1 MMNRMDLP
9 DTDSRG
15 ARPEHPTLSSM
26 FLADVQ
32 QMDPEGWSRLVN
44 TFGPIVYRWCRTS
57 GVRDSDASDLVQ
69 DVFTSVARGIGQF
82 EREKNEGSFRSW
94 LATITRNRIRD
105 HFRRQAN
112 NHPAEG
118 GTAALDRLQQ
128 HQADDLDSSICADS
142 MHSPLVRRVLE
153 SVRVEFEETTW
164 QAFWQTTVDGKQA
177 SIVAE
182 DVGISVASVYQAKSR
197 VLRRLRLRMAELPQ

>member
-1 MMNRMDLP
+1 MMKCMEFP
-9 DTDSRG
+9 DTESRR
-15 ARPEHPTLSSM
+15 AHPEHPTLSSM

-57 GVRDSDASDLVQ
+57 GVRDSDAADLVQ
-69 DVFTSVARGIGQF
+69 DVFASVARGIGQF
-82 EREKNEGSFRSW
+82 EREKTEGSFRSW
-94 LATITRNRIRD
+94 LATITRNRVRD
-105 HFRRQAN
+105 YFRKQAN

-128 HQADDLDSSICADS
+128 HQADELDSSICADS
-142 MHSPLVRRVLE
+142 MHSPLCRRVLE
-153 SVRVEFEETTW
+153 IVRIEFEETTW
-164 QAFWQTTVDGKQA
+164 RAFWQTTVDGKQA

-182 DVGISVASVYQAKSR
+182 NVGISVASVYQAKSR
-197 VLRRLRLRMAELPQ
+197 VLRRLRQRMAELPE